1 MANLTQREESARL
14 KAIYRD
20 CARRLNLTHEKIA
33 SKMKIEQGSVSHFLN
48 GRNPIPLNRAR
59 EFAEIM
65 ECEIADFSPRLASE
79 AADLGHAVGD
89 SVFVDVVLLVD
100 MEAKKIIEKIKS
112 DKLFIDD
119 NELIYWPTA
128 HSARTIALDVEGDE
142 AEPRIQEGSLAFV
155 DMEASVNK
163 GDMVL
168 IRIGNSE
175 LLFVEVK
182 NQGYLEIINPSFP
195 HRRFKAKDRK
205 AVVVGKVV
213 GMQVYL

>member
-1 MANLTQREESARL
+1 MANLTQKHESARL

-20 CARRLNLTHEKIA
+20 CSRRLNLTHAKIA
-33 SKMKIEQGSVSHFLN
+33 ARMKVEQGSVSHFLN
-48 GRNPIPLNRAR
+48 GRNPIPLGRAR

-65 ECEIADFSPRLASE
+65 ECEIADFSPRLAAE

-89 SVFVDVVLLVD
+89 SVFVDVVLLAG
-100 MEAKKIIEKIKS
+100 MEAKEIIRKIKS
-112 DKLFIDD
+112 GKLFVDD
-119 NELIYWPTA
+119 NELIYWPTE
-128 HSARTIALDVEGDE
+128 HSTKTIAITVEGDE

-155 DMEASVNK
+155 DLEASADK

-195 HRRFKAKDRK
+195 DRRFKAKDRK

>member
-1 MANLTQREESARL
+1 MR
-14 KAIYRD
+14 
-20 CARRLNLTHEKIA
+20 
-33 SKMKIEQGSVSHFLN
+33 IEQGSVSHFLN
-48 GRNPIPLNRAR
+48 GRNPIPLSRAR
-59 EFAEIM
+59 EFAAIL
-65 ECEIADFSPRLASE
+65 ECEIADFSPRLSAE
-79 AADLGHAVGD
+79 AADYGSAVGD
-89 SVFVDVVLLVD
+89 SVFVDVVLLTE
-100 MEAKKIIEKIKS
+100 MEAGAIIKKIKS
-112 DKLFIDD
+112 DKLFVDD

-128 HSARTIALDVEGDE
+128 HSTKTIAITVEGDE

-155 DMEASVNK
+155 DMEASADK

-175 LLFVEVK
+175 LLFVECK

-195 HRRFKAKDRK
+195 DRRFKAKDRK